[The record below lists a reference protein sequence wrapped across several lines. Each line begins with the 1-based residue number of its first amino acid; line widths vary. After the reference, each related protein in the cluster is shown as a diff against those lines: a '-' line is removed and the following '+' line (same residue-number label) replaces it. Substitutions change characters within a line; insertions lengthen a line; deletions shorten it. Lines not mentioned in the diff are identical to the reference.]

1 MLPEEA
7 NEMTARTSEQDW
19 YRLNAHRRLLLSLA
33 LACVVAL
40 LAPDTLRIP
49 VRLAFSWDVGVIAFL
64 AMTWR
69 IVQICP
75 TDQMRETVLANDQ
88 GRVGVL
94 LLVLFSVGASVSS
107 IFFLLQKVKGS
118 DVGAP
123 AVEVALAVVTIV
135 CSWVLTHV
143 MFALH
148 YAHRFYRDDPDTP
161 EQDAT
166 GGLRFP
172 GDALPHY
179 WDFLYFSFVIGM
191 TSQVSDVQVTSRAMR
206 HLVLWHGVLSFA
218 FYTIVLALSINIV
231 AGLI

>member
-1 MLPEEA
+1 MK
-7 NEMTARTSEQDW
+7 TTEQDW
-19 YRLNAHRRLLLSLA
+19 YRFNAHRRLLLSL
-33 LACVVAL
+33 LVACVVAL
-40 LAPDTLRIP
+40 LTPDTLRFP

-69 IVQICP
+69 VVQICP
-75 TDQMRETVLANDQ
+75 ADRMQETVLTNDQ
-88 GRVGVL
+88 GRGGVL
-94 LLVLFSVGASVSS
+94 FLVLLSVAASVAS
-107 IFFLLQKVKGS
+107 IFFLLHKTAQS
-118 DVGAP
+118 DAGP
-123 AVEVALAVVTIV
+123 PLIEVALAVLTIV

-161 EQDAT
+161 EKDAT

-172 GDALPHY
+172 GDGLPHY

-191 TSQVSDVQVTSRAMR
+191 TSQVSDVQVTSRPMR

-218 FYTIVLALSINIV
+218 FYTVVLALSINIV

>member
-1 MLPEEA
+1 VA
-7 NEMTARTSEQDW
+7 ARTTEQEW
-19 YRLNAHRRLLLSLA
+19 YRLNAHRRLLLSLLVA
-33 LACVVAL
+33 GAVAL
-40 LAPDTLRIP
+40 LTPDLRIP
-49 VRLAFSWDVGVIAFL
+49 VRLAFSWDIGVIAFL

-69 IVQICP
+69 VVQICP
-75 TDQMRETVLANDQ
+75 ADRMQETVLANDQ

-94 LLVLFSVGASVSS
+94 ILVLLSVAASVAA
-107 IFFLLQKVKGS
+107 IFFLLHKAGES
-118 DVGAP
+118 DAGP
-123 AVEVALAVVTIV
+123 PLVEVALAVLTIV

-148 YAHRFYRDDPDTP
+148 YAHRFYRDDPGTP
-161 EQDAT
+161 EKDAT

-172 GDALPHY
+172 GDESPHY

-231 AGLI
+231 AGLV

>member
-1 MLPEEA
+1 
-7 NEMTARTSEQDW
+7 
-19 YRLNAHRRLLLSLA
+19 
-33 LACVVAL
+33 
-40 LAPDTLRIP
+40 
-49 VRLAFSWDVGVIAFL
+49 
-64 AMTWR
+64 MTWHV
-69 IVQICP
+69 VQICP
-75 TDQMRETVLANDQ
+75 ADRMQETVLTNDQ

-94 LLVLFSVGASVSS
+94 LLVLLSVGASLAS
-107 IFFLLQKVKGS
+107 IFLLLQKAKATDAGL
-118 DVGAP
+118 P
-123 AVEVALAVVTIV
+123 AVQVALAVLTIV

-148 YAHRFYRDDPDTP
+148 YAHRFYRDDPSTP
-161 EQDAT
+161 EKDAT

-172 GDALPHY
+172 GDAPPHY

-191 TSQVSDVQVTSRAMR
+191 TSQVSDVQVTSRPMR